1 MSRSYTLGNWDGGL
15 SSFGGHS
22 REQLQVASVQAP
34 TAYMDSLENMNTIP
48 TSILPSSHPH
58 MSNGNFGL
66 KEAVAGQGSGP
77 TTNGDHGSPEALL
90 TPTTSSEL
98 ARTAAQEPIS
108 LLRDNAPIHPITTDA
123 SNTLEPPKLAFVPIA
138 NSPLFQTF
146 TPRTR
151 KPPSID
157 TNTSPTPVGI
167 VRPLNTN
174 TKSLRRDS
182 NASEPISIHTEDA
195 EGEED
200 DDDVIVVDHLL
211 VSACA
216 PTAFRDVEI
225 VSLRSLPQSNE
236 ERSEQSRT
244 QSSHSGR
251 DSLFTPPP
259 SSDGIIPLDRLFTPD
274 PPNRRGHLPVIP
286 PTPSP
291 PPPRLIM
298 SHIQVPPLRR
308 PKSEYVWLDR
318 LVGPPKRA
326 KKPNIPSQGPS
337 GLRDALQAAWSNNLE
352 LGTEP
357 VPEGDVTR
365 KKRKKNE
372 RREGHLNAVAGPSS
386 LATSSSTSG
395 LNMEPKVFKYEGP
408 KKERRQG
415 DGSEKRVKRPRIT
428 IDLTVSD
435 EDRLQKTKYKPLLPK
450 QHKQSKQPPPPS
462 SLPVIKK
469 KPARPVSCLMSDVI
483 IPVPSQVL
491 AFNTRFI
498 WRMCGKENISS
509 PSHDFD
515 FDPWS
520 ISSWKRTSLCS
531 VEDSSSYLFDEDEA
545 VMSVG
550 GTSRSVWEEDFR
562 QPAEGD
568 YDSDDSSVV
577 VIESLPREQVQPVP
591 PPPPPQQPPQPPKK
605 IDLAEQFRKKKKA
618 KQKQVPSPLSK
629 KQRSSNPQPH
639 RTPSSDT
646 LSYPTPASSIHVQS
660 ISSSVSIDS
669 DSNRDDASIASS
681 YPSAKAL
688 GKRKAISP
696 PLSTSLMQSFRPCP
710 SSSLSVS
717 PRHAVAHPNGNLDV
731 FIHPYASPLD
741 ALADYRS
748 GSASTEEQAD
758 PVYNNHHRNNTP
770 SSPDLYQAPD
780 TIAEAAFLTDAMPP
794 LNDFETIQT
803 ELEDPWASLADSNLG
818 YKFDTIDPTLLGGEP
833 VVIGREDSPSVAGQ
847 SQSQAQRSWVYTSS
861 LNVPPSPSSSSTSLS
876 SSSSSKPLAS
886 RPRFSKALQDEGA
899 ISTPTTTPDGL
910 EIEDDGASTADID
923 ADSMPEMTADRPR
936 RRKLQRRRLA
946 DMVPIDEIDT
956 FATTTTS
963 EYRSSSS
970 SDEEVSQSVV
980 SSRIRRPTSKVI
992 YESIHVNRPVPEE
1005 VKRGVP
1011 TKTKPFP
1018 ETNWP
1023 TTKNDAY
1030 CHQCRRKTFLVKL
1043 YCSECTKLFC
1053 VRCLTNRYPDQTFDT
1068 SKATR
1073 SCPYCEGYCNCTVC
1087 CKKRGAV
1094 YVSSRKVSKNPFSGE
1109 VIPVNQPIQRTTLG
1123 GKTNLPP
1130 PVTFHQPPPQPPP
1143 QPANAVYWGTV
1154 YDLSGK
1160 RIGRSYFDPKA
1171 AASHV
1176 HVEKPVDPTPF
1187 APRKPAMTARR
1198 MFVGKIQRSWGLG
1211 QHPKFC
1217 EFNPPARAKKSSA
1230 KREPRR
1236 YIGDKKFLSYRFYA
1250 EGSSLSSMEE
1260 DETDDD
1266 DNGCGAGAEGQT
1278 EGKETFSPNS
1288 LGDEDIARA
1297 IGLALSA
1304 CGWIVEI

>member
-1 MSRSYTLGNWDGGL
+1 
-15 SSFGGHS
+15 
-22 REQLQVASVQAP
+22 
-34 TAYMDSLENMNTIP
+34 MDSLENMNTIP

-66 KEAVAGQGSGP
+66 EEAVAGQGSGP

-90 TPTTSSEL
+90 PPTTSSEL

-108 LLRDNAPIHPITTDA
+108 LLRDDAPIHPITTDA

-157 TNTSPTPVGI
+157 TNASPTPLRT

-211 VSACA
+211 
-216 PTAFRDVEI
+216 
-225 VSLRSLPQSNE
+225 
-236 ERSEQSRT
+236 SRT

-259 SSDGIIPLDRLFTPD
+259 SSDGIIPLDRLFTPE
-274 PPNRRGHLPVIP
+274 PPHRRGHLPVIP

-498 WRMCGKENISS
+498 WRMCGKANISS

-515 FDPWS
+515 PWS
-520 ISSWKRTSLCS
+520 ISSRKRTSLCS

-550 GTSRSVWEEDFR
+550 GTLRLVWEEDFR

-646 LSYPTPASSIHVQS
+646 LSYPTPASPIHVQS

-669 DSNRDDASIASS
+669 ASNRDDASLASS

-696 PLSTSLMQSFRPCP
+696 PLSTSLMQSFRPYP

-717 PRHAVAHPNGNLDV
+717 PRHAVAQPNANLDV

-758 PVYNNHHRNNTP
+758 PVHNDHHRNNTP

-780 TIAEAAFLTDAMPP
+780 TIAVLTGVMPP

-847 SQSQAQRSWVYTSS
+847 SQSQAQRSWVYTSG

-899 ISTPTTTPDGL
+899 ISTPTTTPDGP

-923 ADSMPEMTADRPR
+923 ADSIPEMTADRPR
-936 RRKLQRRRLA
+936 RRKLQHRRLA

-963 EYRSSSS
+963 EYRSSLS
-970 SDEEVSQSVV
+970 SDEEGSQSVV

-992 YESIHVNRPVPEE
+992 YESIHVNRPVSEE
-1005 VKRGVP
+1005 VKRDVP

-1030 CHQCRRKTFLVKL
+1030 CHQCRL
-1043 YCSECTKLFC
+1043 
-1053 VRCLTNRYPDQTFDT
+1053 
-1068 SKATR
+1068 
-1073 SCPYCEGYCNCTVC
+1073 C

-1109 VIPVNQPIQRTTLG
+1109 VIPANQPIQRTTLG
-1123 GKTNLPP
+1123 GKTNLPT

-1160 RIGRSYFDPKA
+1160 RIGRSYF
-1171 AASHV
+1171 
-1176 HVEKPVDPTPF
+1176 
-1187 APRKPAMTARR
+1187 
-1198 MFVGKIQRSWGLG
+1198 
-1211 QHPKFC
+1211 
-1217 EFNPPARAKKSSA
+1217 
-1230 KREPRR
+1230 
-1236 YIGDKKFLSYRFYA
+1236 
-1250 EGSSLSSMEE
+1250 
-1260 DETDDD
+1260 
-1266 DNGCGAGAEGQT
+1266 
-1278 EGKETFSPNS
+1278 
-1288 LGDEDIARA
+1288 
-1297 IGLALSA
+1297 
-1304 CGWIVEI
+1304 